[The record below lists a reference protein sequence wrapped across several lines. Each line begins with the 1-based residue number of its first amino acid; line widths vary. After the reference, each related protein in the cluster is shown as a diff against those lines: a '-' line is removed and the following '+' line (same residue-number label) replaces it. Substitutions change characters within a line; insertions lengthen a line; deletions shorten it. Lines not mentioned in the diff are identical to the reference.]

1 MSYRLPTGCQII
13 TIANKENRGQEA
25 INGLCSQSLVVT
37 LDEYLKILK
46 KMALDEV
53 VDEI

>member
-1 MSYRLPTGCQII
+1 MCYRLPTCCQVI
-13 TIANKENRGQEA
+13 TIANKENQGQEA
-25 INGLCSQSLVVT
+25 INQLCSLSLVVT

-46 KMALDEV
+46 KMAPEEV